1 MLPRYGIVQFSQK
14 RYQAWPDIDGHLNDE
29 DSPTS
34 RGGVAMI
41 DAASLLQSAS
51 SMSAVGF
58 VLAEA
63 LVLYAGYGVLFERV
77 GPSVTDRIEDE

>member
-1 MLPRYGIVQFSQK
+1 MQFSQK
-14 RYQAWPDIDGHLNDE
+14 RYQAWPDIDVHLYDE
-29 DSPTS
+29 DSPTL

-41 DAASLLQSAS
+41 DVASLLHTAS

-77 GPSVTDRIEDE
+77 GPTVTDRIEEK

>member
-1 MLPRYGIVQFSQK
+1 M
-14 RYQAWPDIDGHLNDE
+14 IDG
-29 DSPTS
+29 
-34 RGGVAMI
+34 
-41 DAASLLQSAS
+41 ASLLHTAS

-77 GPSVTDRIEDE
+77 GPTVTDRIEEK